1 MSLVPSSRNN
11 AAPTPTNPIWFK
23 IGLKDAEN
31 RQKFSDNLLLW
42 MACGSLPFW
51 LFPLNTR
58 FSLSSYL
65 LLYRLLHVLI
75 TGATSFKITRFLLY
89 LNRKIPHKPPSDSQL
104 YDSSI
109 TPWCICKMTFW
120 MQWRSS
126 GCKEPSTFRHS
137 SLHWS
142 SIPFL
147 PSLPCS
153 RSLVV
158 SASLRWC
165 STPGSGSFH
174 CSPEW
179 LDLKG
184 KLSPGSILLPHPYC
198 SPWLQTPP
206 PLLCSC

>member
-65 LLYRLLHVLI
+65 LLYHLLNVLI
-75 TGATSFKITRFLLY
+75 TVTTSFKITRLPLF
-89 LNRKIPHKPPSDSQL
+89 LNRKIPHKPPSNLQL

-109 TPWCICKMTFW
+109 TPWYIFRMTFW
-120 MQWRSS
+120 MQWKSS
-126 GCKEPSTFRHS
+126 GCKDPQLSDTVLYIGPLF
-137 SLHWS
+137 LF
-142 SIPFL
+142 FL
-147 PSLPCS
+147 PF
-153 RSLVV
+153 R
-158 SASLRWC
+158 A
-165 STPGSGSFH
+165 
-174 CSPEW
+174 
-179 LDLKG
+179 LD
-184 KLSPGSILLPHPYC
+184 
-198 SPWLQTPP
+198 
-206 PLLCSC
+206 PLLFLLACVGAALLAVGVFTVHLNDLTWKESFLLAAFC